1 MKEREIT
8 PLFDRSERQLYVAD
22 APIAFAQ
29 WLDVSQSVDSEL
41 VRGVIKQKMVAQYPH
56 EWIFMWLSTL
66 LTNFVEYNR
75 MGRIL
80 GSRTPV
86 RITEY
91 DGRLPDILFVR
102 AGNLSIIRKDAVY
115 GAPDLV
121 IEIVSENDRPTDLLP
136 LEADY
141 RSIGVPEIVFIDPRK
156 KRVRHLVKSGD
167 DYDEA
172 FLMSGSLRLATISG
186 FAVEVAWLFDDDK
199 PNPYETTQVLIAAQT
214 PDGNTSALQ

>member
-22 APIAFAQ
+22 APISFAQ

-41 VRGVIKQKMVAQYPH
+41 VRGVIKQKMAAQYPH

-66 LTNFVEYNR
+66 LTNFVEYKR
-75 MGRIL
+75 LGRVL

-102 AGNLSIIRKDAVY
+102 ADNLSIIRKDAVY
-115 GAPDLV
+115 GTPDMV
-121 IEIVSENDRPTDLLP
+121 IEIVSENDRPSDLLP

-141 RSIGVPEIVFIDPRK
+141 RTIGVPEIVFIDPRK
-156 KRVRHLVKSGD
+156 KRVRHLVKADD
-167 DYDEA
+167 DYDEV
-172 FLMSGSLRLATISG
+172 FLTTGSLRLATIPG
-186 FAVEVAWLFDDDK
+186 FEVEVAWLFDDEK
-199 PNPYETTQVLIAAQT
+199 PNPYEITQAMIAAKT
-214 PDGNTSALQ
+214 HGENG